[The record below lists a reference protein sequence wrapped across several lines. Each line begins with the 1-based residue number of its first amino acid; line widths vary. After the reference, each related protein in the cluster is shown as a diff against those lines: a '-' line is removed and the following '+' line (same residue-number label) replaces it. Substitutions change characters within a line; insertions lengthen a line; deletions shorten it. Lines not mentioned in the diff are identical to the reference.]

1 MTSQEL
7 KDKLSPQDVVK
18 YVTEYLGS
26 DEPDYDSDVN
36 PSVIMF
42 QTICHNPAH
51 CGKHKLYYYV
61 ESKQFHCYTEC
72 AENFDIFSLTCK
84 AKGYDPVMEFR
95 KAFVEVQKFFHF
107 DGIQFGFGDSS
118 EKEDLS
124 DGWDILNKFRDF
136 KAPRKVLE
144 PLPKVQE
151 NILEY
156 FGPVVAPS
164 EWLREGISAD
174 AMAHY
179 GIRVDAVMKKIIIP
193 HRDIEGNLCGIRGR
207 SFDPD
212 EVADGKKYMPVY
224 IGQQC
229 YKHPLGQNLYGL
241 YENQEVIKR
250 LKKVAIFE
258 GEKSVLLCA
267 TYYNKYVPIID
278 PNTGEVI
285 GQQYEN
291 NNFAVATCGSS
302 FSQQQLRLLLS
313 LGINELIFC
322 YDKENDDDRS
332 SELTTK
338 YEEKLLK
345 MVEPL
350 TKYANVYVVMDY
362 DGLLGY
368 KDSPADRG
376 RETLEKLMK
385 KKQPV
390 LAIEAE
396 TERQRRLN

>member
-7 KDKLSPQDVVK
+7 KDKLSVEDVIK
-18 YVTEYLGS
+18 YVTEFLGS
-26 DEPDYDSDVN
+26 DEPEFINDQPV
-36 PSVIMF
+36 F

-51 CGKHKLYYYV
+51 HGKHKLFYYV

-84 AKGYDPVMEFR
+84 AKGYDPTMEFR
-95 KAFVEVQKFFHF
+95 KAFNDVQNFFHLG
-107 DGIQFGFGDSS
+107 GIQFGFNDGAS
-118 EKEDLS
+118 KEELS
-124 DGWDILNKFRDF
+124 DGWNILNKFKDF
-136 KAPRKVLE
+136 SAPRKVLA

-156 FGPVVAPS
+156 FGPPVAPT

-174 AMAHY
+174 AMFHY
-179 GIRVDAVMKKIIIP
+179 GIRIDAAMKKIIIP
-193 HRDIEGNLCGIRGR
+193 HRDIDGNLCGIRGR

-224 IGQQC
+224 IEQQC

-241 YENQEVIKR
+241 YENKEVIKR
-250 LKKVAIFE
+250 LKKVAVFE

-267 TYYNKYVPIID
+267 SYYNRYVEKVD
-278 PNTGEVI
+278 QTTGEVKTV
-285 GQQYEN
+285 YEN

-302 FSQQQLRLLLS
+302 FSQQQLKLLLG
-313 LGINELIFC
+313 LGVNEIIFC
-322 YDKENDDDRS
+322 YDKENDDDRN
-332 SELTTK
+332 SELSVK
-338 YEEKLLK
+338 YQEKMQKIL
-345 MVEPL
+345 EPL
-350 TKYANVYVVMDY
+350 TKYANIYRVMDF

-385 KKQPV
+385 KKEQI
-390 LAIEAE
+390 LAIEAD
-396 TERQRRLN
+396 TERKRRLS

>member
-7 KDKLSPQDVVK
+7 KDKLSVEDVIK
-18 YVTEYLGS
+18 YVTEFLGS
-26 DEPDYDSDVN
+26 DEPEYDPNGN
-36 PSVIMF
+36 PIF

-51 CGKHKLYYYV
+51 CGKHKLFYYV

-84 AKGYDPVMEFR
+84 SKGYDPVAEFR
-95 KAFVEVQKFFHF
+95 KAFVDVQNFFNL
-107 DGIQFGFGDSS
+107 GGVQFGFGN
-118 EKEDLS
+118 EQKEELS
-124 DGWDILNKFRDF
+124 DGWTILQKFKDF
-136 KAPRKVLE
+136 NAPKKELQ

-156 FGPVVAPS
+156 FGPTVAPA
-164 EWLREGISAD
+164 EWLKEGISAD

-179 GIRVDAVMKKIIIP
+179 GIRIDSAMRKIIIP
-193 HRDIEGNLCGIRGR
+193 HRDIDGNLCGIRGR

-224 IGQQC
+224 IQKDC

-241 YENQEVIKR
+241 YENQDVIRR
-250 LKKVAIFE
+250 LKKVAVFE

-267 TYYNKYVPIID
+267 TYYNRYIEKRD
-278 PNTGEVI
+278 PNTGEVKYE
-285 GQQYEN
+285 YEN

-302 FSQQQLRLLLS
+302 FSTQQLKLLLN
-313 LGINELIFC
+313 LGVNEIIFC
-322 YDKENDDDRS
+322 YDKENDDDKE
-332 SELTTK
+332 SELTQT

-345 MVEPL
+345 ITKPL
-350 TKYANVYVVMDY
+350 TKYANIYVVMDY
-362 DGLLGY
+362 EGLLGY

-376 RETLEKLMK
+376 KETLEKLMK
-385 KKQPV
+385 KKQQV
-390 LAIEAE
+390 SAVEAD
-396 TERQRRLN
+396 TERKRRLN

>member
-7 KDKLSPQDVVK
+7 KDKLSVEDVIK
-18 YVTEYLGS
+18 YVTEFLGS
-26 DEPDYDSDVN
+26 DEPEFINDQPV
-36 PSVIMF
+36 F

-51 CGKHKLYYYV
+51 HGKHKLFYYV

-84 AKGYDPVMEFR
+84 AKGYDPTMEFR
-95 KAFVEVQKFFHF
+95 KAFNDVQNFFHLG
-107 DGIQFGFGDSS
+107 GIQFGFNDGAS
-118 EKEDLS
+118 KEELS
-124 DGWDILNKFRDF
+124 DGWNILNKFKDF
-136 KAPRKVLE
+136 SAPRKVLA

-156 FGPVVAPS
+156 FGPPVAPT

-174 AMAHY
+174 AMFHY
-179 GIRVDAVMKKIIIP
+179 GIRIDAAMKKIIIP
-193 HRDIEGNLCGIRGR
+193 HRDIDGNLCGIRGR

-224 IGQQC
+224 IEQQC

-241 YENQEVIKR
+241 YENKEVIKR
-250 LKKVAIFE
+250 LKKVAVFE

-267 TYYNKYVPIID
+267 SYYNRYVEKVD
-278 PNTGEVI
+278 QTTGEVKTV
-285 GQQYEN
+285 YEN

-302 FSQQQLRLLLS
+302 FSQQQLKLLLG
-313 LGINELIFC
+313 LGVNEIIFC
-322 YDKENDDDRS
+322 YDKENDDDRNS
-332 SELTTK
+332 GLSVK
-338 YEEKLLK
+338 YQEKMQKIL
-345 MVEPL
+345 EPL
-350 TKYANVYVVMDY
+350 TKYANIYRVMDF

-385 KKQPV
+385 KKEQI
-390 LAIEAE
+390 LAIEAD
-396 TERQRRLN
+396 TERKRRLS